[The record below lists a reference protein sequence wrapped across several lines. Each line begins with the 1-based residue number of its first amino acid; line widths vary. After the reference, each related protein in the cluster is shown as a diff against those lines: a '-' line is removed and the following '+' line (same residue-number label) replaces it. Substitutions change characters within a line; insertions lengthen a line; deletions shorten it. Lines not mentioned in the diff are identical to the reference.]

1 MKPYLLAALV
11 CLLSLPAF
19 AQCYPGETQVL
30 ACSARNG
37 TKEISLCIAGDTIRY
52 SYGKPGLRPELILSE
67 PITTVAHQ
75 PWGGVGRAI
84 WEATTLHNGAFSYE
98 IYASVDRMAEENPES
113 GGVSVYN
120 GNQHVTDVACDVG
133 QIDLTLWAVQDA
145 KEAAGMCWRHET
157 QTWGD
162 C

>member
-11 CLLSLPAF
+11 CLQAPSAQ
-19 AQCYPGETQVL
+19 AQCYSGETQVL
-30 ACSARNG
+30 SCSARNG
-37 TKEISLCIAGDTIRY
+37 SKEISLCISGDTIRY

-67 PITTVAHQ
+67 PIATVAHQ
-75 PWGGVGRAI
+75 PWGGIGRSI
-84 WEATTLHNGAFSYE
+84 WEATTFANGVYSYE
-98 IYASVDRMAEENPES
+98 VYVSVDRMAEDYPEG
-113 GGVSVYN
+113 GGVSVYK
-120 GNQHVTDVACDVG
+120 GKQHVTDVACDVG

-145 KEAAGMCWRHET
+145 KKAAGVCWRHET